1 MNIAIAMGVIGALVA
16 AGLLYWIRQLQT
28 QANGAARLLTDARA
42 REDALQDT
50 IRELRAASERRPAP
64 RKEEPSCIPDLRGPL
79 AKAQALSDDLG
90 STVDQALSDMDTANT
105 LARASG
111 QRVMDGYQLMQKAN
125 GEIARLGGSLDRARA
140 DLELLASQSAK
151 INNLVSSITQI
162 SEQTN
167 LLALNAAIEAARAG
181 EAGRGFAVVADE
193 VRKLAEQ
200 ARKASEQIGQ
210 IAGQLTAT
218 SSDAAGAMKDTDA
231 VVKSGLAVASSAQ
244 AAMEEIQSGAKRRIE
259 VIGQITAGINHQ
271 KTLGSQIRET
281 LDQMQ
286 GVVARQQG

>member
-28 QANGAARLLTDARA
+28 QASGAARQLTDARA

-50 IRELRAASERRPAP
+50 IRELRAAGERRPDP
-64 RKEEPSCIPDLRGPL
+64 RKEAPSCIPDLLGPL

-281 LDQMQ
+281 LGQIQ
-286 GVVARQQG
+286 GLAARQQA

>member
-1 MNIAIAMGVIGALVA
+1 MDIAIVIGVIGFILA
-16 AGLLYWIRQLQT
+16 AGLLYRIHQLQT
-28 QANGAARLLTDARA
+28 RISEGARQLSEARA
-42 REDALQDT
+42 REDSLQDT
-50 IRELRAASERRPAP
+50 VRELRAASENQPALQAHVP
-64 RKEEPSCIPDLRGPL
+64 AGIPEMLGPL
-79 AKAQALSDDLG
+79 AQAQALSDALTT
-90 STVDQALSDMDTANT
+90 TVDQALADMDTANT

-125 GEIARLGGSLDRARA
+125 GEIARLGSSLDRARA
-140 DLELLASQSAK
+140 DLEVLASQSAK

-218 SSDAAGAMKDTDA
+218 SSDAAGAMKDTDS
-231 VVKSGLAVASSAQ
+231 VVQSGLAVASSAQ
-244 AAMEEIQSGAKRRIE
+244 SAMEDIQSGAKRRIE
-259 VIGQITAGINHQ
+259 VISQITAGINQQKALGHQ
-271 KTLGSQIRET
+271 IKET
-281 LDQMQ
+281 LDQIRDLT
-286 GVVARQQG
+286 AR